1 METHMNPIRK
11 PSGVRNALKR
21 FALSLCLTL
30 TASIATPLFAS
41 GSSSQALITL
51 DKTTYSGYLELQV
64 DRYDP
69 PGKDGKPV
77 IPERDRA
84 QVLFERPDRFR
95 LALRPGEWNEFR
107 ATGEAGIVRW
117 LDLATGL
124 SGKRE
129 AEDVTDPLALW
140 LLGTAGDL
148 LRFTRA
154 EDLPP
159 GGMKD
164 GLRGVRLNPET
175 YGSTVTQATAWFDKE
190 TPVGME
196 FRLYDGSSVFVSIL
210 RLDRNVQTSPGDFQL

>member
-1 METHMNPIRK
+1 MNPIHK
-11 PSGVRNALKR
+11 PSRVRNAPMR
-21 FALSLCLTL
+21 FALSLCLAL

-41 GSSSQALITL
+41 DAASQPLIAL
-51 DKTTYSGYLELQV
+51 DKTTYSGSLELHV

-77 IPERDRA
+77 VPERYRA
-84 QVLFERPDRFR
+84 EVLFGRPDRFR

-107 ATGEAGIVRW
+107 AAGEAGIVRW
-117 LDLATGL
+117 RDLATGF
-124 SGKRE
+124 SGKKA

-140 LLGTAGDL
+140 LLGTAGEL

-154 EDLPP
+154 DDLPP

-164 GLRGVRLNPET
+164 GLRGVQLNPET
-175 YGSTVTQATAWFDKE
+175 YGSTVTQATAWFDEE

-196 FRLYDGSSVFVSIL
+196 FQLYDGSSVFVSIL
-210 RLDRNVQTSPGDFQL
+210 RFDRNVQTSPGDFQL